1 MKVSEL
7 CVGSSPPRLYYRS
20 WRRRETLCQRT
31 GNPPCH
37 IGTYWQLW
45 GGISRLHAIMVSQ
58 QLGLYRVFPA
68 RRI

>member
-1 MKVSEL
+1 MKICEL
-7 CVGSSPPRLYYRS
+7 RVDSSPPRLYHRS
-20 WRRRETLCQRT
+20 RRWWETLCQRT
-31 GNPPCH
+31 GNPSCH

-45 GGISRLHAIMVSQ
+45 GGIGRLHVIMVSQ